1 MKAIALPLKIPTL
14 GFWFSE
20 SVEVF
25 NPHVQS
31 KKGLSIERLTQNLTL
46 MNPAKFHL

>member
-20 SVEVF
+20 SLEIF
-25 NPHVQS
+25 KPHIQS
-31 KKGLSIERLTQNLTL
+31 KKTYQLKGLPKIC
-46 MNPAKFHL
+46 H